1 MSKYFE
7 FDTKAKVLSGDKAL
21 SRVPYEL
28 SIRGKE
34 RPFVMSDK
42 GLWGLGVTKSAIK
55 SMKLEN
61 YTLFTDIPVDSS
73 TETVNNA
80 TIAYKANNCDC
91 VIAIGGG
98 SVIDTAKGVILSIV
112 SGQSDIEKIEG
123 ADAIKKENSSLF
135 IAVPTTA
142 GTGSEMTS
150 VAVIKS
156 AIKASKLEYISTF
169 ILPDIS
175 VIDPS
180 MTVSLPKKTTAST
193 AIDALTHCIEAYTCL
208 MKNPISDAYAICAI
222 KLIIGNLFK
231 AIENGKDEEARW
243 NLANAAMLAG
253 AAFSNSMVGAV
264 HSIGHALGAV
274 CHVAHGDA
282 MAILLPSVLKLNLE
296 KCDSLYGELLCFV
309 NEERFIKTS
318 VQDRGKVFIE
328 EIEKLLSML
337 HEKAELPVRL
347 SQTGK
352 VEEANFEEIAL
363 KAMADGSNIVN
374 PVALTNERIL
384 KVLKEAF

>member
-21 SRVPYEL
+21 SRVSYEL

-55 SMKLEN
+55 SMNLEN

-296 KCDSLYGELLCFV
+296 KCDNLYGELLCFV

-328 EIEKLLSML
+328 EIEKLLSLL
-337 HEKAELPVRL
+337 HEQTELPVRL

-374 PVALTNERIL
+374 PVALNNERIL